1 MGPLVDTSVLIDY
14 FAGTATR
21 EADALERLFAEG
33 IPPATAPV
41 IVQEFLQ
48 GFSRLQ
54 DLDSASLYLSQFER
68 LPAPTYQTHA
78 DAATL
83 HRLARRQG
91 HTIPTVD
98 TLIVELARAA
108 RLTLLTADAHQ
119 RRLAPL
125 AGVELVQR

>member
-21 EADALERLFAEG
+21 EADALERCFAEG
-33 IPPATAPV
+33 VPPVTSPV

-48 GFSRLQ
+48 GFSRLR

-78 DAATL
+78 DAAAL

-98 TLIVELARAA
+98 TLIVEMARAA
-108 RLTLLTADAHQ
+108 RLPLLTADAHQ
-119 RRLAPL
+119 RRLGGIAD
-125 AGVELVQR
+125 VEII